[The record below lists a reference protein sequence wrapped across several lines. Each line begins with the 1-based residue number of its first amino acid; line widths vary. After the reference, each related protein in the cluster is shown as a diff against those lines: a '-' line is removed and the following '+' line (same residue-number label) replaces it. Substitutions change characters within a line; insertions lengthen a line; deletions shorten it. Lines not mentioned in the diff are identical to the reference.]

1 MVSQQSLSTFS
12 SMNQVLEAIEDLFV
26 AELER
31 TGSPWMSSRQLRK
44 SFLAAYEL
52 DLERL
57 IEQRGYGKDLRYF
70 LTSSRRFS
78 IYSHQPSPKYYLA
91 PLKLV
96 MPGALKSGR
105 PAPKLRH

>member
-1 MVSQQSLSTFS
+1 MAFPQSLSTFS
-12 SMNQVLEAIEDLFV
+12 SMNQVLEAIEDLFA

-31 TGSPWMSSRQLRK
+31 TGSPWMSSHQLGEL
-44 SFLAAYEL
+44 FLAAYGL
-52 DLERL
+52 DLKRL

-78 IYSHQPSPKYYLA
+78 IYNYHQPEKYYLA

-96 MPGALKSGR
+96 VPDVLKSGWL
-105 PAPKLRH
+105 APKLRH

>member
-1 MVSQQSLSTFS
+1 
-12 SMNQVLEAIEDLFV
+12 MNQLLEAIESLFA

-31 TGSPWMSSRQLRK
+31 TGSPWVSSHQLGEL
-44 SFLAAYEL
+44 FLAAYGL

-70 LTSSRRFS
+70 LTTTRRFS
-78 IYSHQPSPKYYLA
+78 IYSHQPPQKYYFA

-96 MPGALKSGR
+96 MPGVLKSGR
-105 PAPKLRH
+105 PAPKLRR

>member
-1 MVSQQSLSTFS
+1 MAFPQSLSAFS
-12 SMNQVLEAIEDLFV
+12 SMNQVLEAIEDLFA

-31 TGSPWMSSRQLRK
+31 TGSPWVSSHQLREL
-44 SFLAAYEL
+44 FLATYGL

-78 IYSHQPSPKYYLA
+78 IYNYQQPQKYYLA

-96 MPGALKSGR
+96 VPSVLNSDR